1 MFPPLRGRSFRMVIL
16 AAGVLLTCGLSSAAL
31 AQQGYSSTGNRPDD
45 SIRLFQRFIQDGA
58 IAPHVWLEGQL
69 RLETN
74 SPVFNGDEGERRL
87 LGTILALGLTEE
99 LEMGLTLGLVNLD
112 PDNGGSESGLS
123 DMQIYA
129 KYRINELPLSVTI
142 GGIVKI
148 PTADEEE
155 GLGTGEVDIEGF
167 IAVRKS
173 YGHVDLIGNGGV
185 RFNQDPE
192 IGSIDGRTSIL
203 LGGGAIIAV
212 TRTLY
217 NSWELNFES
226 KRYDQGDSTATLT
239 PGLMWRLGDRG
250 LIRAGIG
257 LGLTDGAPDFEAI
270 GGFVLSY

>member
-16 AAGVLLTCGLSSAAL
+16 AAGALLTCGLSPAAL

-74 SPVFNGDEGERRL
+74 SPLFNGDEGERRL

-112 PDNGGSESGLS
+112 PDNSGSESGLS

-148 PTADEEE
+148 PTADEDE

-226 KRYDQGDSTATLT
+226 KRYDQGDSIATLT